1 MAETKKY
8 IAEFEINADGA
19 IVGIKKI
26 RETTD
31 DATGSVNSLKKELRL
46 LNAELAATDPQSE
59 KYTELAKKAG
69 ELKDQINDASEA
81 VRANAGSAFEQASG
95 NASLLTQRLGNLDF
109 EGAAQSA
116 KALGAQM
123 KTLKFGDLVKGV
135 KDFAMGLKSLATAM
149 LGNPV
154 FLALTALVLAITAIG
169 LAWKK
174 SEQDAENATLGMV
187 KAAERAAQARALQ
200 DREEIARA
208 QGAADKIYAIRISS
222 LTETI
227 KEQKKLT
234 DEANAYFLRGEEGTQ
249 EQIKAWNA
257 AKQKLDEASTAKREL
272 YYARKQQLDTESF
285 NLERKY
291 RQIGMSESERAYDD
305 LDNMFEDQIKKL
317 RELGASADDIAKT
330 KEIWKSEEQK
340 LDDKFA
346 KEAADKNKAAT
357 DKRREEIKA
366 LNTELIA
373 AANARRLALMD
384 NEDKELAQAEITY
397 NEQLK
402 KAGKNAKLIAQ
413 VQANYDA
420 EKIAITN
427 RYNLERQK
435 AIDANHKAVE
445 AAEREHQQELEDI
458 QEAARRGGM
467 TERQRAEEDART
479 EYFNKRTQLEFDNT
493 EASKLAILQLDEA
506 YRQEQLRIQQEYDT
520 KDQEAA
526 DEADKI
532 TLENKKAA
540 LQKQLD
546 TTQQY
551 LSYATAILDT
561 ANELQQM
568 KMQKNADAISKLDQQ
583 IADAKTADEKK
594 RLIAQR
600 RTLEQEGKR
609 AFEKNKKLQIALA
622 IANTAQA
629 IVAAVGSQLV
639 PGDPSSV
646 ARAIAAGATVAA
658 GGAIQIAKIRQTQYD
673 SGGGGGGDTSAAMAS
688 SSTGSTA
695 STSAPQ
701 PAGVNLDFLRNRPD
715 QFPRAYVL
723 AGDVTDAQA
732 AREKTENL
740 ARISNG

>member
-1 MAETKKY
+1 MAESKKY

-26 RETTD
+26 KEVGEE
-31 DATGSVNSLKKELRL
+31 ANNSVNSLKKELRL
-46 LNAELAATDPQSE
+46 LNQELANTDPQSE
-59 KYTELAKKAG
+59 KYTELSKKAG
-69 ELKDQINDASEA
+69 ELKDKINDASEA
-81 VRANAGSAFEQASG
+81 IKANAGSAFEQASG

-123 KTLKFGDLVKGV
+123 KTLKFADLVAGV
-135 KDFAMGLKSLATAM
+135 KDFASGLKSMATAM
-149 LGNPV
+149 MGNPV
-154 FLALTALVLAITAIG
+154 FLALTAIVLAITAIG

-174 SEQDAENATLGMV
+174 AEQDAEAATMGMV

-208 QGAADKIYAIRISS
+208 QGAADKIYEIRVQS
-222 LTETI
+222 LTQTI
-227 KEQKKLT
+227 KEQKKLV

-257 AKQKLDEASTAKREL
+257 AKQKLDEAAASKTEL
-272 YYARKQQLDTESF
+272 FYARKQSLDTETF
-285 NLERKY
+285 NLERKF
-291 RQIGMSESERAYDD
+291 RQIGMTETEKAYDD

-317 RELGASADDIAKT
+317 QALGASAEDIAKLKQVW
-330 KEIWKSEEQK
+330 KEEESK
-340 LDDKFA
+340 LDTKFA
-346 KEAADKNKAAT
+346 NEAAEKNKAANE
-357 DKRREEIKA
+357 KRKAEVKA
-366 LNTELIA
+366 LNDELVA

-384 NEDKELAQAEITY
+384 NEDKELAQAEIVY
-397 NEQLK
+397 QEQLK
-402 KAGKNAKLIAQ
+402 KAGKNAELIAK

-427 RYNLERQK
+427 RYNLEK
-435 AIDANHKAVE
+435 KKIMDAAYKSAE
-445 AAEREHQQELEDI
+445 DAERDHQQELEDI
-458 QEAARRGGM
+458 QESARRGGM
-467 TERQRAEEDART
+467 TERQKAEDDLQTQYFEQRT
-479 EYFNKRTQLEFDNT
+479 KLEMDNT
-493 EASKLAILQLDEA
+493 EASKLALIQLDEW
-506 YRQEQLRIQQEYDT
+506 YRKEKLRIQQEYDT
-520 KDQEAA
+520 KEQEAQDTTDA
-526 DEADKI
+526 YNLQKRKD
-532 TLENKKAA
+532 A

-551 LSYATAILDT
+551 IQYAADIMNI
-561 ANELQQM
+561 ANEFQQIR
-568 KMQKNADAISKLDQQ
+568 MQKNADAIANLDEQ
-583 IADAKTADEKK
+583 INNAKTKAEKD
-594 RLIAQR
+594 RLIKQR
-600 RTLEQEGKR
+600 QTLEQEGKR
-609 AFEKNKKLQIALA
+609 AFEKNKKLQIGLA
-622 IANTAQA
+622 IANTAA
-629 IVAAVGSQLV
+629 SIVAAVGSQLI

-658 GGAIQIAKIRQTQYD
+658 GGAIQIAKIRQAQYD
-673 SGGGGGGDTSAAMAS
+673 SGGGGGGGDTSS
-688 SSTGSTA
+688 SMSPSGSTA
-695 STSAPQ
+695 SSNAPQ

>member
-26 RETTD
+26 K
-31 DATGSVNSLKKELRL
+31 DAGEEANNSVNSLKKELRL
-46 LNAELAATDPQSE
+46 LNQELAATDPQSE
-59 KYTELAKKAG
+59 KYTELAQKAG
-69 ELKDQINDASEA
+69 ELKDKINDASEA

-116 KALGAQM
+116 KSLGAQM

-135 KDFAMGLKSLATAM
+135 KDFASGLKSLASAM
-149 LGNPV
+149 IGNPV
-154 FLALTALVLAITAIG
+154 FLALTAIVLAITAIG

-174 SEQDAENATLGMV
+174 AEQDAENATLGMV

-200 DREEIARA
+200 DRDEIARA
-208 QGAADKIYAIRISS
+208 QGSADKIYEIRISS

-234 DEANAYFLRGEEGTQ
+234 DEAAAYFLRGEEGTQ
-249 EQIKAWNA
+249 EQIKAWNTA
-257 AKQKLDEASTAKREL
+257 QQKLDEASAAKREL
-272 YYARKQQLDTESF
+272 FYARKQQLDTESF

-305 LDNMFEDQIKKL
+305 LDNMFEEQIKKL
-317 RELGASADDIAKT
+317 TELGATADDIAKVKALW
-330 KEIWKSEEQK
+330 KEEEKK
-340 LDDKFA
+340 LDDKFS
-346 KEAADKNKAAT
+346 KEADDKNKAAKE
-357 DKRREEIKA
+357 KRMEEVKS
-366 LNTELIA
+366 LNAELVA
-373 AANARRLALMD
+373 AANARRFALMD

-397 NEQLK
+397 QEQLK
-402 KAGKNAKLIAQ
+402 KAGNSAQLIAK

-427 RYNLERQK
+427 RYNLERAK
-435 AIDANHKAVE
+435 VIDAANKAAE
-445 AAEREHQQELEDI
+445 DAEREHQQELEDI

-479 EYFNKRTQLEFDNT
+479 EYFNKRATLEFENT
-493 EASKLAILQLDEA
+493 EASQLAIIQLDEA
-506 YRQEQLRIQQEYDT
+506 YRQEKLRIQQEYDT
-520 KDQEAA
+520 KEQEAA
-526 DEADKI
+526 DEADAISLQKR
-532 TLENKKAA
+532 KDA
-540 LQKQLD
+540 LQKQID

-551 LSYATAILDT
+551 LSYATEVMNI
-561 ANELQQM
+561 ANEFQQIQ
-568 KMQKNADAISKLDQQ
+568 MQKNADAISKLDQQ
-583 IADAKTADEKK
+583 ISEAKTEQEKK
-594 RLIAQR
+594 RLLAQR
-600 RTLEQEGKR
+600 RTLEVEGKR
-609 AFEKNKKLQIALA
+609 AFEKNKKLQIGLA
-622 IANTAQA
+622 IANTAA
-629 IVAAVGSQLV
+629 SVVAAVGSQLV

-658 GGAIQIAKIRQTQYD
+658 GGLVQIQKIRQAQYD
-673 SGGGGGGDTSAAMAS
+673 SGGGGGG
-688 SSTGSTA
+688 GSDA
-695 STSAPQ
+695 STSINTTSQTSANAPQ
-701 PAGVNLDFLRNRPD
+701 PAGVNLDFLRNRPE

-740 ARISNG
+740 ARLGNG